1 MQATPTFEQVFEC
14 GCLMGTRRRPPLG
27 GWPSGFET
35 VPLRDSAEEAPALA
49 RRGLSI
55 VRSPEGIPVRV
66 WIIQR
71 QSGEDH
77 VDGEAIAWAGRQ
89 VQVRFIDRN
98 GREGWAWLWADA
110 VERR

>member
-1 MQATPTFEQVFEC
+1 
-14 GCLMGTRRRPPLG
+14 MGTRRRPPPG

-35 VPLRDSAEEAPALA
+35 VPMRDHAEEAPELA
-49 RRGLSI
+49 RRGVAI
-55 VRSPEGIPVRV
+55 VRPGEGIPVRV
-66 WIIQR
+66 WVTQR
-71 QSGEDH
+71 QSGEAQ

-89 VQVRFIDRN
+89 VHVRFIDGR